1 MKFCKA
7 TRRLYHHVRDLSE
20 EWTYMSPL
28 WGIVSRTSLW
38 RCILKIFLFSDPR
51 QAVKARLVT
60 SPHCA
65 KKNITGTLLKFL
77 ATTCWHHL
85 AKGAKRETM
94 LSEKRPN
101 QLVKKNMSASNIS
114 FSWCPVP
121 DSGHAHDLHP
131 SLETPKTHRVFP
143 ATSVISSSG
152 RVRTAKPPWSS
163 WGESESSWK
172 WKCATLQI
180 GQKSVWEQ
188 FLLFSLAPAF
198 KFYCSRKV
206 PEFDLRDFLW

>member
-1 MKFCKA
+1 
-7 TRRLYHHVRDLSE
+7 
-20 EWTYMSPL
+20 MSPL

-94 LSEKRPN
+94 LISEKRPN
-101 QLVKKNMSASNIS
+101 QLVKTYERLKYLIFLVSGARQWTCSWSAPLTWNSQDTP
-114 FSWCPVP
+114 CVP
-121 DSGHAHDLHP
+121 GNLD
-131 SLETPKTHRVFP
+131 R
-143 ATSVISSSG
+143 ATSVISSPG
-152 RVRTAKPPWSS
+152 TVRTVKTPWSGG
-163 WGESESSWK
+163 GESESSWK
-172 WKCATLQI
+172 WKSAMLQI